1 MLPKP
6 AASIRKGIRVNI
18 MNSQTK
24 ETLPAVTQH
33 FKLPFNF
40 RRFVRQNSA
49 QLGILGVFLTL
60 WLIFIISA
68 PSTFLSPQIYSA
80 FMTSTPFFAIMAIP
94 LTIVIIAKE
103 IDLSFPSITAMGM
116 VSFSFTYNATAFLGG
131 TTLSATGRV
140 AVAIIA
146 ALLTGAI
153 IGWLNGVIV
162 VKVGI
167 PSLVVTI
174 GTQFF
179 WRGAVLVLTSGTNFP
194 LTYIQQTFFYPLLVG
209 KIGGFLPMQMVW
221 LVLITILG
229 WVLLNRTRFG
239 AHVYLTGD
247 NIKSAE
253 LMGVN
258 TGRVRIRTFMLVGLV
273 SAFAGIISS
282 FYISYFWPNMGS
294 GYLLNTLAAVF
305 LGGTS
310 VFGGVGTIL
319 GTFLGAFIIGS
330 IDAATVAVGL
340 TGFLTQLIY
349 GFIIVLSVI
358 MHTYLRKRGD

>member
-1 MLPKP
+1 MD
-6 AASIRKGIRVNI
+6 N
-18 MNSQTK
+18 MDSQTNG
-24 ETLPAVTQH
+24 TAPAVTQPY
-33 FKLPFNF
+33 KVPFSF
-40 RRFVRQNSA
+40 RRFVRSNSA

-68 PSTFLSPQIYSA
+68 PSTFLSPQIYTA

-94 LTIVIIAKE
+94 LTIVVIAKE
-103 IDLSFPSITAMGM
+103 MDLSFTSIMAMGM
-116 VSFSFTYNATAFLGG
+116 VAFSFTYNGTAFIDN
-131 TTLSATGRV
+131 TTIRV
-140 AVAIIA
+140 FLAIIA
-146 ALLTGAI
+146 ALLAGAI
-153 IGWLNGVIV
+153 IGWINGVII

-194 LTYIQQTFFYPLLVG
+194 IEYVKGTIFYPLLVG

-221 LVLITILG
+221 LIVITILG
-229 WVLLNRTRFG
+229 WVLLNRHRFG
-239 AHVYLTGD
+239 AHIYLTGD
-247 NIKSAE
+247 NINSAE

-258 TGRVRIRTFMLVGLV
+258 TGRTRIQAFMLVGLI
-273 SAFAGIISS
+273 SAFAGVIAS
-282 FYISYFWPNMGS
+282 FYVAYFWPSLGS
-294 GYLLNTLAAVF
+294 GYLLNTLASVF

-310 VFGGVGTIL
+310 VFGGTGTIL

-358 MHTYLRKRGD
+358 MHTYLRKRGE

>member
-1 MLPKP
+1 
-6 AASIRKGIRVNI
+6 
-18 MNSQTK
+18 MNSQIN
-24 ETLPAVTQH
+24 ETVPTVTPRY
-33 FKLPFNF
+33 KVPFNL
-40 RRFVRQNSA
+40 RRFIRTNSA
-49 QLGILGVFLTL
+49 QLGILGVFLCL
-60 WLIFIISA
+60 WLIFIVSA
-68 PSTFLSPQIYSA
+68 PRTFLSPQIYLA

-94 LTIVIIAKE
+94 LTVVVIAKE
-103 IDLSFPSITAMGM
+103 IDLSFPSIMAMGM
-116 VSFSFTYNATAFLGG
+116 VAFSFIYNETAFIGSTVASTTVRVGLGI
-131 TTLSATGRV
+131 L
-140 AVAIIA
+140 A
-146 ALLTGAI
+146 ALLTGTI
-153 IGWLNGVIV
+153 IGWLNGTII

-194 LTYIQQTFFYPLLVG
+194 LEYIKQTFFYPLLVG
-209 KIGGFLPMQMVW
+209 QLWGFLPMQMVW
-221 LVLITILG
+221 LVIITIAI
-229 WVLLNRTRFG
+229 WVLLNRHKFG

-247 NIKSAE
+247 NINSAE

-258 TGRVRIRTFMLVGLV
+258 TGLVRIQSFMLVGLI
-273 SAFAGIISS
+273 SAFAGLVNS
-282 FYISYFWPNMGS
+282 FYIAYFWPNMGS

-310 VFGGVGTIL
+310 VFGGTGTIL
-319 GTFLGAFIIGS
+319 GTFLGTFIIGS

-358 MHTYLRKRGD
+358 MHTYLRKRGE